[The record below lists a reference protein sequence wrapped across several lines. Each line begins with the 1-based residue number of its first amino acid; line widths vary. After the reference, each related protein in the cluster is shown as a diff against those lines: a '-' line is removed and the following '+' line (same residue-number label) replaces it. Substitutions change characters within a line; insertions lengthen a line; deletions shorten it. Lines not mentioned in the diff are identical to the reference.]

1 MLDVSVNKKM
11 FNFQCT
17 LINGQCS
24 NDPFPR
30 RSTLSPERGDLA
42 ASDAARRDKN
52 SRTAIGRAYSETV
65 GVTVT
70 NGQTSS
76 VETRCMAS
84 DH

>member
-1 MLDVSVNKKM
+1 MLEVSVNKKM

-30 RSTLSPERGDLA
+30 RSTLSLERGDPA

-76 VETRCMAS
+76 VETQFMTS

>member
-1 MLDVSVNKKM
+1 MLEVSVNKKM

-30 RSTLSPERGDLA
+30 RSTLSLERGDPA
-42 ASDAARRDKN
+42 ASDAARREKAI
-52 SRTAIGRAYSETV
+52 RAAIGRAHHPEKV

-70 NGQTSS
+70 NGC